1 FLSNRTFVTVTHA
14 LERTLSVRWASQLNA
29 TDVFAVMVLKEK
41 TATKRSMNADLI
53 QDVEHEVKM
62 AAGDSWPCFF
72 FSLLLFLLTLT
83 SSWSINESRK
93 ETENLLSAFSR
104 QDTSYLTDLTCQYFH
119 CAPLT
124 DVSSSEATVI
134 PTAVSTALPASTSQP
149 PPLEPAVIPTAV
161 STTSRTSTN
170 KPSQQ
175 AKRFD
180 LRPLS
185 TALRNLRLLLVSTN
199 FMSLVFLLLLLLNS
213 ACQQGWIG
221 HGTSCYK
228 LVTPSK
234 TWENAKRECE
244 KRYAKLVKVESREE
258 NDFIKTLLLPTD
270 KDGNYWIGLSDSDN
284 EGDWMWTDGTQL
296 DSD

>member
-1 FLSNRTFVTVTHA
+1 MTPMHSF
-14 LERTLSVRWASQLNA
+14 
-29 TDVFAVMVLKEK
+29 
-41 TATKRSMNADLI
+41 
-53 QDVEHEVKM
+53 
-62 AAGDSWPCFF
+62 G
-72 FSLLLFLLTLT
+72 
-83 SSWSINESRK
+83 
-93 ETENLLSAFSR
+93 
-104 QDTSYLTDLTCQYFH
+104 
-119 CAPLT
+119 
-124 DVSSSEATVI
+124 
-134 PTAVSTALPASTSQP
+134 
-149 PPLEPAVIPTAV
+149 
-161 STTSRTSTN
+161 
-170 KPSQQ
+170 

-296 DSD
+296 DSDGYKNWGDNQPKTNKNNIEDCVVIKIRKSDSDHYGKWHDRPCSLQKKYICEK